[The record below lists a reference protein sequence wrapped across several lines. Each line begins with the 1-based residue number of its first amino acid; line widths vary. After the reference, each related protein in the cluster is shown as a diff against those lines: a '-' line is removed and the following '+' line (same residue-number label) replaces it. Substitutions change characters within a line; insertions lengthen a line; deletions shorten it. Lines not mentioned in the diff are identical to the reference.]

1 MKRLL
6 FSALFFAVTVIANA
20 QTFAIPNTG
29 EEYNKY
35 GFRQFLVN
43 EIVLD
48 KFIPLAMCGAYWYDE
63 EIQRYRFC
71 GDDILTDDMTSSL
84 LTDVKEYYII
94 GMKVHK

>member
-1 MKRLL
+1 MM
-6 FSALFFAVTVIANA
+6 FEA
-20 QTFAIPNTG
+20 QTDSNMG
-29 EEYNKY
+29 EEYNNY

-48 KFIPLAMCGAYWYDE
+48 KFIPLAMCGTYWYDE
-63 EIQRYRFC
+63 EIKRYRFC